1 MRKWLVL
8 VLILMSGFCRAEFR
22 WTASCSDAY
31 SALQQLNF
39 KKAALHLKAERK
51 VHPKNL
57 VPLYIE
63 SQMDFLKSFLSED
76 KVAIEQLKSHNDQR
90 ITILENNTENS
101 PYKKFFMGE
110 MYLQK
115 AISRIK
121 DEEFVS
127 AAFDVRRAYKLLNEN
142 NKAYPDFKPNLRGLG
157 LIHAAVGSIPKS
169 YQWAGNLIGL
179 DGTVPQGLNEL
190 RELYSATFKND
201 DIAFLRDETI
211 VLLTFLEMNIDRKNK
226 NTSPIRSRFPA
237 NNDIASKPLL
247 LFAKCIFHSA
257 NAENDSIITL
267 LSNRKKEPEA
277 QSIYYLDFMEGNA
290 RLHNLDGSAE
300 ACFLKYASKYKGK
313 SYIKSA
319 WQRLAWTRLV
329 AGDTKGYKFYINKCK
344 VVNKGE
350 DFTDEDKQAI
360 TEAKN
365 GVTPNVILLRSRL
378 LFDGGYYNQAL
389 TELAGKPMSNFT
401 SQKDQLEF
409 TYRLARIFEKT
420 GKRDKAI
427 EFYESTI
434 KNGSSSTYY
443 FAANS
448 ALLLGQL
455 YEEENNKEK
464 AKAYYQK
471 TLSIKNHEYQNSLD
485 QKAKAGLNRLGE

>member
-1 MRKWLVL
+1 
-8 VLILMSGFCRAEFR
+8 
-22 WTASCSDAY
+22 
-31 SALQQLNF
+31 
-39 KKAALHLKAERK
+39 
-51 VHPKNL
+51 
-57 VPLYIE
+57 
-63 SQMDFLKSFLSED
+63 
-76 KVAIEQLKSHNDQR
+76 
-90 ITILENNTENS
+90 
-101 PYKKFFMGE
+101 
-110 MYLQK
+110 
-115 AISRIK
+115 
-121 DEEFVS
+121 
-127 AAFDVRRAYKLLNEN
+127 
-142 NKAYPDFKPNLRGLG
+142 
-157 LIHAAVGSIPKS
+157 
-169 YQWAGNLIGL
+169 
-179 DGTVPQGLNEL
+179 
-190 RELYSATFKND
+190 
-201 DIAFLRDETI
+201 
-211 VLLTFLEMNIDRKNK
+211 
-226 NTSPIRSRFPA
+226 
-237 NNDIASKPLL
+237 
-247 LFAKCIFHSA
+247 
-257 NAENDSIITL
+257 
-267 LSNRKKEPEA
+267 
-277 QSIYYLDFMEGNA
+277 MEGNA

-300 ACFLKYASKYKGK
+300 ACFLKYTSKYKGK

-329 AGDTKGYKFYINKCK
+329 AGDIKGYKFYINKCK

-365 GVTPNVILLRSRL
+365 GVTPNAILLRSRL

-455 YEEENNKEK
+455 YEEDNNKEK